1 VLFTATSVAE
11 PVLCPEDTGSA
22 REMERKG
29 KALFEEALRREPAD
43 PRRAL
48 ELLLCV
54 QRFADRPAVAL
65 RIGILAERLGKY
77 ELAIRS
83 FERYLALAGDAAP
96 DRAEMT
102 AHIAQL
108 REKLAAPPPPEPPP
122 DPKPEPEPKPEPP
135 PGDAKPPIAGW
146 ALAAG
151 GGGLILLGG
160 VLLFS
165 AKQRSDDV
173 HEIEPGSTFWNS
185 EEARSEFD
193 QAKREQTLGIVSL
206 AVGAAAATVGV
217 VLIVSAD
224 RDLSAGASASSDGVR
239 GNVRLR
245 F

>member
-1 VLFTATSVAE
+1 
-11 PVLCPEDTGSA
+11 
-22 REMERKG
+22 MEAKG

-43 PRRAL
+43 PRGAL

-65 RIGILAERLGKY
+65 RIGIVAERLGKY

-83 FERYLALAGDAAP
+83 FERYLALAGNAAP

-102 AHIAQL
+102 EHIAGL
-108 REKLAAPPPPEPPP
+108 RAKLAAPKPLPQ
-122 DPKPEPEPKPEPP
+122 PKPEPRPEPQPEPSP
-135 PGDAKPPIAGW
+135 PVSDAPPPIAGW

-151 GGGLILLGG
+151 GGGLIVLGG
-160 VLLFS
+160 ILLFT

-173 HEIEPGSTFWNS
+173 HDIEPGTAFWNS
-185 EEARSEFD
+185 EEARAEFD
-193 QAKREQTLGIVSL
+193 QAKREQTLGVVSL

-217 VLIVSAD
+217 VLIVSAEHD
-224 RDLSAGASASSDGVR
+224 VTAGASASSDAVR

>member
-1 VLFTATSVAE
+1 MLFASPAAGE
-11 PVLCPEDTGSA
+11 PVRCPDDTGSA

-43 PRRAL
+43 PKGAL

-65 RIGILAERLGKY
+65 RIGILAERLGKL

-102 AHIAQL
+102 AHIAEL
-108 REKLAAPPPPEPPP
+108 REKLAAPPPV
-122 DPKPEPEPKPEPP
+122 EPEPTPAPEPQPEPP
-135 PGDAKPPIAGW
+135 PGETKPPIAGW

-151 GGGLILLGG
+151 GGGLMLLGG

-173 HEIEPGSTFWNS
+173 HDLEPGSTFWNS

-217 VLIVSAD
+217 VLIVSSQ
-224 RDLSAGASASSDGVR
+224 RELSASASASSDGVR
-239 GNVRLR
+239 GNVRFR

>member
-1 VLFTATSVAE
+1 
-11 PVLCPEDTGSA
+11 
-22 REMERKG
+22 MEQKG

-43 PRRAL
+43 PRGAL

-65 RIGILAERLGKY
+65 RIGIVAERLGKY

-102 AHIAQL
+102 EHIARL
-108 REKLAAPPPPEPPP
+108 RARLAAPKPLPRPQPEPS
-122 DPKPEPEPKPEPP
+122 PEPQPAPSPP
-135 PGDAKPPIAGW
+135 VSDAPPPIAGW

-151 GGGLILLGG
+151 GGGLIVLGG
-160 VLLFS
+160 ILLFT

-173 HEIEPGSTFWNS
+173 HDIEPGTVFWNS
-185 EEARSEFD
+185 EEARAEFE
-193 QAKREQTLGIVSL
+193 QAKREQTLGVVSL

-217 VLIVSAD
+217 VLIVSAQHD
-224 RDLSAGASASSDGVR
+224 VSAGASASSDGVR